1 MSDYWNRWQQRRFGR
16 RGFIAS
22 AGATGIGAAAL
33 GLVGC
38 GDDDD
43 SGDSGSSGD
52 GGTGTSTATEVS
64 IDDLRNMS
72 LEDIRERFGGK
83 NLKNLPGAGDTPVTG
98 GTLSLDVEAAATGTD
113 PRIGG
118 LNPQGRSAVALS
130 YTQPLL
136 QGAGAAANLAPIVIA
151 RINTEIAMA
160 TASPKSRSGCPSRKR
175 HARWCGISGRCV
187 TGSVR

>member
-33 GLVGC
+33 GIVGC
-38 GDDDD
+38 GGDDDD

-72 LEDIRERFGGK
+72 LERSQLVDLVEVVDLEGLDGPVLVLGEDEEVEELDRAAVDEGSQLGGHLAAEVVRARRE
-83 NLKNLPGAGDTPVTG
+83 
-98 GTLSLDVEAAATGTD
+98 LDHEVVD
-113 PRIGG
+113 
-118 LNPQGRSAVALS
+118 RS
-130 YTQPLL
+130 
-136 QGAGAAANLAPIVIA
+136 
-151 RINTEIAMA
+151 
-160 TASPKSRSGCPSRKR
+160 
-175 HARWCGISGRCV
+175 
-187 TGSVR
+187 